1 MLSNTDKGY
10 CGFNSRDRSTR
21 NNAGF
26 IQKGTIMITSES
38 KNTHELF
45 SQIGAISLL
54 GCSAYAKRPEAGDA
68 VMMIGDR
75 FGSSVRV
82 GSTGIIDGMLR
93 RFMTEGSIIFNN
105 STFRDDR
112 YVSSSGGPG
121 TIITDLSLLEFSGKT
136 ILQKFWRW
144 KDGDARGDNAFHYYA
159 YVPLWVW
166 DGQDS

>member
-1 MLSNTDKGY
+1 
-10 CGFNSRDRSTR
+10 
-21 NNAGF
+21 
-26 IQKGTIMITSES
+26 
-38 KNTHELF
+38 
-45 SQIGAISLL
+45 
-54 GCSAYAKRPEAGDA
+54 
-68 VMMIGDR
+68 
-75 FGSSVRV
+75 
-82 GSTGIIDGMLR
+82 
-93 RFMTEGSIIFNN
+93 MTEGSIIFNN

-144 KDGDARGDNAFHYYA
+144 KDGDARRDNAFHYYA